1 MGKRYNA
8 IAARQ
13 RILER
18 RCNVHGL
25 GLQDLA
31 IVIHRHLCSI
41 LGFNVHHCSHALSLC
56 RPKIT
61 HSEYLWARDTFRRAA
76 SERHVVFNEFNIE
89 DSMCRPHLTSEQLD
103 AELEFNLSA
112 IDLDDDDSALSST
125 MDTRTPLFLQ
135 WLVAPPALPVPCGAV
150 PYVFTSELAHPGPSY
165 CQEDVSCQPR

>member
-1 MGKRYNA
+1 MGKHYNA

-13 RILER
+13 HILER

-41 LGFNVHHCSHALSLC
+41 LGFNVHHCSHALHLY

-76 SERHVVFNEFNIE
+76 SERHVVFDELNIE
-89 DSMCRPHLTSEQLD
+89 DSTCRPQFTSEQLD

-112 IDLDDDDSALSST
+112 IDLGDDDSALSST

-150 PYVFTSELAHPGPSY
+150 PYVSTSELAHPGPSARKTT
-165 CQEDVSCQPR
+165 SP